1 MAKVKVLVLGNDPQI
16 NQIDFDSLSPNII
29 TLGINR
35 IWLKYIPNY
44 FFFHD
49 LTISDELL
57 PQPEKLAKLK
67 QNSIIFSSEWI
78 RKGRSFSDTRFP
90 VPTWTSVYPR
100 KNKKHFP
107 DSITN
112 SIELFRDV
120 RNRQEQYV
128 FYVAGVS
135 LTWQEPS
142 HFWKEEN
149 IATRNTAGPEWYL
162 PRFEA
167 MLTNFKRLKTHN
179 YEIISVTPNSKLNKL
194 FRYENIGNLYKK
206 SL

>member
-49 LTISDELL
+49 LTISDELIR
-57 PQPEKLAKLK
+57 QPEKLAKLK
-67 QNSIIFSSEWI
+67 QNSIIFSSDWI
-78 RKGRSFSDTRFP
+78 RKGRSFSNTRFP

-100 KNKKHFP
+100 KNRANFP
-107 DSITN
+107 DSATN
-112 SIELFRDV
+112 SIELFKTICNTNDS
-120 RNRQEQYV
+120 YT
-128 FYVAGVS
+128 FYLAGIS
-135 LTWQEPS
+135 LTWKEPS

-149 IATRNTAGPEWYL
+149 TVTRNTVGPEWYL

-167 MLTNFKRLKTHN
+167 MLNNFKKLKSHN
-179 YEIISVTPNSKLNKL
+179 YDIISVTPDSKLNKV

-206 SL
+206 